1 MSNTT
6 MVREILMDAPGQ
18 VDRNSERGVVG
29 RNGLM
34 FRSDSCDR
42 IEVGLGVPHHDLF
55 HVIGN
60 Y

>member
-1 MSNTT
+1 
-6 MVREILMDAPGQ
+6 MDAPGQ

-42 IEVGLGVPHHDLF
+42 IEVGLGAPHHDLF